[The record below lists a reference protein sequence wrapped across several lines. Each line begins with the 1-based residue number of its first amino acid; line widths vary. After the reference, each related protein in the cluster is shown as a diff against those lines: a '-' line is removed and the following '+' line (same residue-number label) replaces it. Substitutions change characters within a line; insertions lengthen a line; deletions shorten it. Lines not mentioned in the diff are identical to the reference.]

1 MTDVAV
7 VGFAQSPCGV
17 REDATT
23 SGVEMLVPI
32 FAEVFGATGLTK
44 ADIGFWCSGSS
55 DYLAGRAFSFVSAV
69 DAIGAVPPAMES
81 HVEMDGA
88 WALYEAW
95 VKILTGEAEIALA
108 YGFGKSSGAEL
119 RRVLALQLDPYLL
132 APLWPDSVSVAA
144 LQARLGLEAGRW
156 TEKDMAEVAARS
168 RAAAAAN
175 PRAQVSGEVTADD
188 LLARPYVAE
197 PLRAHD
203 CAPVGDGAA
212 VVIMASAE
220 RARDLCAR
228 PAWITG
234 FAHRIDSGS
243 LGARDLLAVPSAAA
257 AARAAGI
264 SAGIAPV
271 EVGPVEVAPVEVA
284 PVDVAPVEVAELHAP
299 FTHQEILLREALGLG
314 DGVAV
319 NPSGG
324 ALCGNPMFAAGLARI
339 GMAAQAVMS
348 GQAQRALGH
357 ATSGP
362 ALQQNLVCVL
372 ERGGTMKQLAAVLG
386 VGQTRHRSKRTD
398 VSIAGL
404 CREAADRALQ
414 DAGLAL
420 ADIDA
425 VVVGKA
431 PDLFEGVMMPELYL
445 ADALGA
451 VGKPLLRVHTAGS
464 VGGATGIVA
473 ASLVQAGLHRRVL
486 AVAFEK
492 QSESNAMWA
501 LSIAPPFSLPVVA
514 GAGGYF
520 APHIRAY
527 IRRSGAPSHIGAM
540 VAVKDRRNGALNPYA
555 HLQQADITLESV
567 QASPMLWD
575 PVRYDETCPSSDGA
589 CAVVIG
595 DEAAAEASQAPV
607 AWIRATAMRSEPTM
621 FAGKDH
627 VNPRAGAEAAAAL
640 WRQAGITDPL
650 DEIDVAEIYVP
661 FSWYEPMWLE
671 NLGFA
676 APGEGWRLTEAG
688 ETAIGGRLPVNPS
701 GGVLSSN
708 PIGAS
713 GLLRFAEAALQVMGK
728 AGAHQVPGARTA
740 LGHAYGGGSQFFSM
754 WVVSSTPR

>member
-1 MTDVAV
+1 MTEVAV

-44 ADIGFWCSGSS
+44 ADIGFWCSGSC

-119 RRVLALQLDPYLL
+119 RRVLALQLDPYLA

-168 RAAAAAN
+168 RAAAAGN
-175 PRAQVSGEVTADD
+175 PRAQVSGQVAADE
-188 LLARPYVAE
+188 LLGRPFVAE

-212 VVIMASAE
+212 VVIIASAE

-264 SAGIAPV
+264 SAG
-271 EVGPVEVAPVEVA
+271 VAPVEVA
-284 PVDVAPVEVAELHAP
+284 PVAVAPVAVAPVAVAPVHVAPVEVAELHAP

-314 DGVAV
+314 DAVAI

-348 GQAQRALGH
+348 GQAGRALGH

-362 ALQQNLVCVL
+362 ALQQNLVCV
-372 ERGGTMKQLAAVLG
+372 M
-386 VGQTRHRSKRTD
+386 D
-398 VSIAGL
+398 
-404 CREAADRALQ
+404 
-414 DAGLAL
+414 
-420 ADIDA
+420 
-425 VVVGKA
+425 
-431 PDLFEGVMMPELYL
+431 
-445 ADALGA
+445 
-451 VGKPLLRVHTAGS
+451 
-464 VGGATGIVA
+464 
-473 ASLVQAGLHRRVL
+473 
-486 AVAFEK
+486 
-492 QSESNAMWA
+492 
-501 LSIAPPFSLPVVA
+501 
-514 GAGGYF
+514 
-520 APHIRAY
+520 
-527 IRRSGAPSHIGAM
+527 
-540 VAVKDRRNGALNPYA
+540 
-555 HLQQADITLESV
+555 
-567 QASPMLWD
+567 
-575 PVRYDETCPSSDGA
+575 
-589 CAVVIG
+589 
-595 DEAAAEASQAPV
+595 
-607 AWIRATAMRSEPTM
+607 
-621 FAGKDH
+621 
-627 VNPRAGAEAAAAL
+627 
-640 WRQAGITDPL
+640 
-650 DEIDVAEIYVP
+650 
-661 FSWYEPMWLE
+661 
-671 NLGFA
+671 
-676 APGEGWRLTEAG
+676 G
-688 ETAIGGRLPVNPS
+688 ET
-701 GGVLSSN
+701 
-708 PIGAS
+708 
-713 GLLRFAEAALQVMGK
+713 Q
-728 AGAHQVPGARTA
+728 
-740 LGHAYGGGSQFFSM
+740 
-754 WVVSSTPR
+754 

>member
-69 DAIGAVPPAMES
+69 DAIGAVPPTMES

-95 VKILTGEAEIALA
+95 VKVLTGEAEIALA

-132 APLWPDSVSVAA
+132 APLWPDSVSIAA
-144 LQARLGLEAGRW
+144 LQARLGLQAGRW

-168 RAAAAAN
+168 RAAALAN

-257 AARAAGI
+257 AARAAG
-264 SAGIAPV
+264 V
-271 EVGPVEVAPVEVA
+271 EVAPADVAPVEVA
-284 PVDVAPVEVAELHAP
+284 PVEVAPVEVAELHAP

-314 DGVAV
+314 DGVTV

-372 ERGGTMKQLAAVLG
+372 EAMSERERGGRVKQLAAVLG

-404 CREAADRALQ
+404 CREAVDRALL
-414 DAGLAL
+414 DAGLAM

-464 VGGATGIVA
+464 VGGATGLVA
-473 ASLVQAGLHRRVL
+473 TSLVQAGLHRRVL

-640 WRQAGITDPL
+640 WRQAGITVPL

-688 ETAIGGRLPVNPS
+688 ETALGGRLPVNPS